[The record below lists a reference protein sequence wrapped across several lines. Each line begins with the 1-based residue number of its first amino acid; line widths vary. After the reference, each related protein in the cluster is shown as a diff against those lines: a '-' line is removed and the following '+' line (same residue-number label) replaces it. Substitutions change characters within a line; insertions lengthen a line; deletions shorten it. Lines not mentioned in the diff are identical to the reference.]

1 MRLDWLSLADLAVQH
16 AMQRWSRRFLRYN
29 RHEPRIAFVPINR
42 DQNSQTDRAT
52 VPESTRAEDGL
63 SSPRLI
69 VVSGMM
75 LGLQIA
81 LHEHPIVIG
90 RSSESGLALPHP
102 SVSRQH
108 CRVCRDDT
116 RFLIEDLGSTNR
128 TFLNGKAITRA
139 ELHDGDQIMVG
150 NNAIKF
156 FVGVSREAEYHHEL
170 IDLAIYDSLTGFFN
184 RRHFR
189 GLLDEEVDKLRN
201 GGALNLLML
210 DLDLFKQV
218 NDQFG
223 HLVGDQVLAGVA
235 QVIRENAPSGIPIGR
250 LGGEEFALAWP
261 NQTLR
266 NARNLAEILRAA
278 IAARPIGTREQQLSV
293 TISIGVARSNAQ
305 IQDSA
310 SLLRCADEQLY
321 LAKQGGRNRVCSVE

>member
-1 MRLDWLSLADLAVQH
+1 M
-16 AMQRWSRRFLRYN
+16 
-29 RHEPRIAFVPINR
+29 PINR

-52 VPESTRAEDGL
+52 VPESTRAENGL
-63 SSPRLI
+63 TSPRLI

-81 LHEHPIVIG
+81 LHDEPIVVG

-108 CRVCRDDT
+108 CRIWREDV

-128 TFLNGKAITRA
+128 TFLNGKAVIKD

-156 FVGVSREAEYHHEL
+156 FVGVSKEAEYHHEL

-189 GLLDEEVDKLRN
+189 SLLDEEVDRVSN
-201 GGALNLLML
+201 SGAVNLLML
-210 DLDLFKQV
+210 DLDHFKQV
-218 NDQFG
+218 NDQYG
-223 HLVGDQVLAGVA
+223 HLIGDQVLAGVA

-250 LGGEEFALAWP
+250 LGGEEFALVWP
-261 NQTLR
+261 DQTLR

-278 IAARPIGTREQQLSV
+278 VAARPIGTREQQLSV
-293 TISIGVARSNAQ
+293 TVSIGVARSNAQ
-305 IQDSA
+305 IMDSA
-310 SLLRCADEQLY
+310 ALLRCADEQLY
-321 LAKQGGRNRVCSVE
+321 LAKQGGRNRVSCVD

>member
-1 MRLDWLSLADLAVQH
+1 M
-16 AMQRWSRRFLRYN
+16 
-29 RHEPRIAFVPINR
+29 
-42 DQNSQTDRAT
+42 
-52 VPESTRAEDGL
+52 PESTRADNGL

-81 LHEHPIVIG
+81 LHEDPVVIG

-108 CRVCRDDT
+108 CRIWREDN

-128 TFLNGKAITRA
+128 TFLNGKAITSA
-139 ELHDGDQIMVG
+139 ELRDGDQIMVG

-156 FVGVSREAEYHHEL
+156 FVGVSKEAEYHHEL

-189 GLLDEEVDKLRN
+189 SLLDEEVERARN
-201 GGALNLLML
+201 GSALNLLML
-210 DLDLFKQV
+210 DLDHFKQV

-235 QVIRENAPSGIPIGR
+235 QVIRENAPPGVPIGR

-261 NQTLR
+261 EQTLR

-278 IAARPIGTREQQLSV
+278 VAARPIGTREQQLAV
-293 TISIGVARSNAQ
+293 TISVGVSRTDSK
-305 IQDSA
+305 IDDSA
-310 SLLRCADEQLY
+310 ALLRCADEQLY
-321 LAKQGGRNRVCSVE
+321 LAKQGGRNRVSSVD